1 MASEHIVEIN
11 SSPRD
16 RLRQLDSI
24 LDDLEDLNLREMA
37 NIPVRL
43 GSALIGFGID
53 DPYLHSITELIDR
66 VFELQEP
73 VLAAVRSESA
83 FVRAFK
89 TA

>member
-1 MASEHIVEIN
+1 MALDHIVQIHRPSRE
-11 SSPRD
+11 
-16 RLRQLDSI
+16 RLRRLDSV
-24 LDDLEDLNLREMA
+24 LDDLEDLNLSDLSE
-37 NIPVRL
+37 IPVRI
-43 GSALIGFGID
+43 GDALIDLGVD

-83 FVRAFK
+83 LIRTFR